1 MTRTLPSC
9 RAVDTGS
16 RDAQLQRAYGCRRRL
31 SVCTMATSATPIAIT
46 GIAIDAVSTSVSI
59 NAAPASRSTM
69 AAASTTRSTRG
80 VRRGPPAETSFTD
93 STLFPATKHLGSA
106 PHRHPNRRGTLLPET
121 TNPAGFPL
129 PWCQCGK
136 ASSPTTRNSASSQT
150 PRVARTNTDRS
161 SRRMIATVANAP
173 PTITVARPP
182 RTPKSDTGRGLRD
195 AFGMRIR
202 SQTIPASSGLTGAVQ
217 RFGSTQHFGPPFSIH
232 RRLLR
237 RSGHSGVSSTQTTF
251 RTSRGCLR
259 LARRPP

>member
-1 MTRTLPSC
+1 
-9 RAVDTGS
+9 
-16 RDAQLQRAYGCRRRL
+16 
-31 SVCTMATSATPIAIT
+31 
-46 GIAIDAVSTSVSI
+46 
-59 NAAPASRSTM
+59 M
-69 AAASTTRSTRG
+69 AAANTTRSTERWET
-80 VRRGPPAETSFTD
+80 RPTGPKTSFTD

-217 RFGSTQHFGPPFSIH
+217 RIRFDSAFWTSFLDSSSPTPPIGAFGRVIYPDNIPNFAGLPPIGTTATMTGGAQAITAATTSSGRAAPFS
-232 RRLLR
+232 RD
-237 RSGHSGVSSTQTTF
+237 RSSEGQ
-251 RTSRGCLR
+251 RTVDPSDQASCR
-259 LARRPP
+259 A